1 MKRILSS
8 LAVLTLAGLVAPPA
22 HAATASH
29 HSSSSSH
36 HASSTATAHK
46 PQLDLNTA
54 TEAELAA
61 LPGVGEAY
69 AKKIVE
75 GRPYKAK
82 NELVQRKIVP
92 QATYNKF
99 QAQVIAKQPAATPT
113 AAH

>member
-8 LAVLTLAGLVAPPA
+8 LAVLTLAGLVAQPV
-22 HAATASH
+22 HAATAPH

-36 HASSTATAHK
+36 HASSTAHK

-54 TEAELAA
+54 TEVELAA

>member
-8 LAVLTLAGLVAPPA
+8 LAVLTLAGLVAQPA
-22 HAATASH
+22 HAATATH
-29 HSSSSSH
+29 HSSSS
-36 HASSTATAHK
+36 HASSTTHK
-46 PQLDLNTA
+46 APLVDLNSA
-54 TEAELAA
+54 TEAQLAA

-82 NELVQRKIVP
+82 NELVQRNVVP
-92 QATYNKF
+92 QATYDKF
-99 QAQVIAKQPAATPT
+99 QAKVIAKQPAATPT

>member
-8 LAVLTLAGLVAPPA
+8 LAVLTLAGLVALPA

-29 HSSSSSH
+29 HSSSSH
-36 HASSTATAHK
+36 HASSSAHK
-46 PQLDLNTA
+46 TPLVDLNSA
-54 TEAELAA
+54 SEAQLAA

>member
-8 LAVLTLAGLVAPPA
+8 LAVLTLAGLVALPA

-29 HSSSSSH
+29 HSSSSH
-36 HASSTATAHK
+36 HASSSAHK
-46 PQLDLNTA
+46 TPLVDLNSA
-54 TEAELAA
+54 SEAQLAA

-82 NELVQRKIVP
+82 NELVQRNVVP
-92 QATYNKF
+92 QATYDKF
-99 QAQVIAKQPAATPT
+99 QAKVIAKQPAATPT

>member
-8 LAVLTLAGLVAPPA
+8 LAVLTLAGLVAQPA
-22 HAATASH
+22 QAATASH

-36 HASSTATAHK
+36 HASSTAHK
-46 PQLDLNTA
+46 TPLVDLNSA
-54 TEAELAA
+54 TEAQLAA

-75 GRPYKAK
+75 GRHYKAK
-82 NELVQRKIVP
+82 NELVQRNVVP
-92 QATYNKF
+92 QATYDKF
-99 QAQVIAKQPAATPT
+99 QAKVIAKQPAATPT